1 MESTCA
7 RSGRGTRGR
16 TKVTHAARSKDYSRL
31 RVWGRRA
38 ILEEDRPGGFVPG
51 ESLVGTFL
59 VDHPSWQDTQR
70 ADWLQDE
77 YTIGNGLFDLVRVV
91 NFDLRGRAG
100 IYQSRSFEALEVCAI
115 NPVPGLRTIVDPPLR
130 ISEDVDALPDELG
143 DATILVDRVWLT
155 IFPPKRGGPVN
166 RRNSWNYIVEGR
178 A

>member
-1 MESTCA
+1 MEFTCA

-16 TKVTHAARSKDYSRL
+16 TKVTHAARSKDHSRL

-59 VDHPSWQDTQR
+59 VDHPSWQEAQR
-70 ADWLQDE
+70 ADWSQDE
-77 YTIGNGLFDLVRVV
+77 YTIGNGVFDLVRVV
-91 NFDLRGRAG
+91 NFDFRGRAG

-130 ISEDVDALPDELG
+130 ISEDLDALPDGVG
-143 DATILVDRVWLT
+143 DFSLVVDRVWMT
-155 IFPPKRGGPVN
+155 ASSSNPKSRIS
-166 RRNSWNYIVEGR
+166 RMASWNYIVEGH